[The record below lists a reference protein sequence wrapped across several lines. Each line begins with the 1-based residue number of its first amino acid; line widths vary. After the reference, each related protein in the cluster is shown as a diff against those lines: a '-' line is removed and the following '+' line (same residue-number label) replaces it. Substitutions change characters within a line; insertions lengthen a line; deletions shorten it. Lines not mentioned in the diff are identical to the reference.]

1 MPYLIDDTSTLPNA
15 LHGEY
20 SSGDYP
26 SGKRPYHSIQ
36 SAEYL
41 IFLLLGK
48 HLRRLY
54 WTLVKLDVTGGTRGQ
69 RLRLWP
75 WT

>member
-1 MPYLIDDTSTLPNA
+1 MTTPLENDHN
-15 LHGEY
+15 
-20 SSGDYP
+20 
-26 SGKRPYHSIQ
+26 HSQ

>member
-1 MPYLIDDTSTLPNA
+1 MTTPLENDHNHST
-15 LHGEY
+15 
-20 SSGDYP
+20 
-26 SGKRPYHSIQ
+26 Q